1 MKASSF
7 HYKTLKEAPKDAE
20 LVSHKLMIRA
30 NMIKPL
36 ASGIYS
42 WLPLGLKI
50 LNKVE
55 EIIRNNM
62 NAYGCLE
69 VLMPMVQPKSL
80 WDETKRSEQMGS
92 ELLGFKDRNDRNF
105 YLGPTHEEVITDIGR
120 QELQSHKDLP
130 KTFYQIQTKFRD
142 EIRPRFG
149 VMRGR
154 EFLMKDAYSFDLN
167 EDGMNKSYQ
176 AMKECYQ
183 KIFDEIG
190 FEYKIVKADSGAI
203 GGNMSEEFHV
213 IADSGEDTLV
223 FNNSDFSSNIELL
236 DETLKQEIE
245 SKIEANDLSDIDS
258 QLGKLTIKKGIEF
271 GHIVELGNKYSQ
283 ALKLSVQY
291 DNTQKVIEMGCYGI
305 GVSRIVAAAIE
316 QNHDADGIIFPK
328 NISPFDCS
336 LISINEKNSE
346 TVKDKSLEIYKH
358 LRDKKIDV
366 FYDDRDVTPGV
377 KFSDANL
384 MGNPYQIV
392 ISEKNIDKNVLEI
405 INRKDQSKSEISEK
419 DLLSLFN

>member
-80 WDETKRSEQMGS
+80 WDETERSEQMGP
-92 ELLGFKDRNDRNF
+92 ELLGFKDRNDRDF

-120 QELQSHKDLP
+120 QELHSHKDLP

-154 EFLMKDAYSFDLN
+154 EFLMKDAYSFDLD

-223 FNNSDFSSNIELL
+223 FNDGDFSSNIELL

-245 SKIEANDLSDIDS
+245 SKIKANDLSDIDS
-258 QLGKLTIKKGIEF
+258 ELGKLTIKKGIEV
-271 GHIVELGNKYSQ
+271 GHIFELGNKYSQ
-283 ALKLSVQY
+283 AMGLSVQH

-316 QNHDADGIIFPK
+316 QNHDVDGIIFPK

-336 LISINEKNSE
+336 LVSINERKSE
-346 TVKDKSLEIYKH
+346 TVKDKSLEIYKY
-358 LRDKKIDV
+358 LRTKQIDV
-366 FYDDRDVTPGV
+366 FYDDRDVSPGV

-392 ISEKNIDKNVLEI
+392 ISEKNLEKNVLEI

-419 DLLSLFN
+419 DLLSLFD

>member
-80 WDETKRSEQMGS
+80 WDETERSKQMGP
-92 ELLGFKDRNDRNF
+92 ELLGFKDRNDRDF

-154 EFLMKDAYSFDLN
+154 EFLMKDAYSFDLD

-223 FNNSDFSSNIELL
+223 FNDADFASNIELL
-236 DETLKQEIE
+236 DEKLKQEIE
-245 SKIEANDLSDIDS
+245 TKIETNDLSDIDS
-258 QLGKLTIKKGIEF
+258 ELGKLTVKKGIEV
-271 GHIVELGNKYSQ
+271 GHIFELGNKYSQ
-283 ALKLSVQY
+283 AMGLSVQH

-328 NISPFDCS
+328 NISPFNCS
-336 LISINEKNSE
+336 LISINEKKSK

-358 LRDKKIDV
+358 LRTKNIDV

-384 MGNPYQIV
+384 MGAPYQIV
-392 ISEKNIDKNVLEI
+392 ISEKNLEKNVLEL
-405 INRKDQSKSEISEK
+405 INRKDQSKSEISER
-419 DLLSLFN
+419 DLLSLFD

>member
-80 WDETKRSEQMGS
+80 WDETERSEQMGP
-92 ELLGFKDRNDRNF
+92 ELLGFKDRNDRDF

-120 QELQSHKDLP
+120 QELQSHRDLP

-154 EFLMKDAYSFDLN
+154 EFLMKDAYSFDLD

-190 FEYKIVKADSGAI
+190 FEYKIVRADSGAI

-223 FNNSDFSSNIELL
+223 FNEGDFSSNIELL
-236 DETLKQEIE
+236 DDSLKQEIE

-258 QLGKLTIKKGIEF
+258 ELGKLTIKKGIEV
-271 GHIVELGNKYSQ
+271 GHIFELGNKYSQ
-283 ALKLSVQY
+283 AMGLSVQH

-336 LISINEKNSE
+336 LISINEKKSE
-346 TVKDKSLEIYKH
+346 TVKNKSLEIYKQ
-358 LRDKKIDV
+358 LRANDIDV
-366 FYDDRDVTPGV
+366 FYDNRDVTPGV

-392 ISEKNIDKNVLEI
+392 ISEKNLEKNVLEI

-419 DLLSLFN
+419 DLLSLFD

>member
-69 VLMPMVQPKSL
+69 LLMPMVQPKSL
-80 WDETKRSEQMGS
+80 WDETERSEQMGP
-92 ELLGFKDRNDRNF
+92 ELLGFKDRNDRDF
-105 YLGPTHEEVITDIGR
+105 YLGPTHEEVITDIAR

-154 EFLMKDAYSFDLN
+154 EFLMKDAYSFDLD

-223 FNNSDFSSNIELL
+223 FNEGDFSSNIELL

-245 SKIEANDLSDIDS
+245 SKIETNDLSDIDS
-258 QLGKLTIKKGIEF
+258 NLGKLSIKKGIEV
-271 GHIVELGNKYSQ
+271 GHIFELGNKYSQ
-283 ALKLSVQY
+283 AMGLSVQH

-316 QNHDADGIIFPK
+316 QNHDSDGIIFPK

-336 LISINEKNSE
+336 LISINEKKSE
-346 TVKDKSLEIYKH
+346 TVKNKSLEIYKQ
-358 LRDKKIDV
+358 LRAKDIDV
-366 FYDDRDVTPGV
+366 FYDDRGVTPGV

-392 ISEKNIDKNVLEI
+392 ISEKNLEKNVLEI

-419 DLLSLFN
+419 DLLGLFN

>member
-55 EIIRNNM
+55 GIIRNNM

-80 WDETKRSEQMGS
+80 WDETERSKQMGP
-92 ELLGFKDRNDRNF
+92 ELLGFKDRNDRDF

-154 EFLMKDAYSFDLN
+154 EFLMKDAYSFDLD

-223 FNNSDFSSNIELL
+223 FNEGDFSSNIELL

-245 SKIEANDLSDIDS
+245 SKIEANDLSDINS
-258 QLGKLTIKKGIEF
+258 ELGKLTIKKGIEV
-271 GHIVELGNKYSQ
+271 GHIFELGNKYSQ
-283 ALKLSVQY
+283 AMGLSVQH
-291 DNTQKVIEMGCYGI
+291 DNIQKVIEMGCYGI

-316 QNHDADGIIFPK
+316 QNHDVDGIIFPK

-336 LISINEKNSE
+336 LISINEKKSE
-346 TVKDKSLEIYKH
+346 TVKKKSLEIYKQ
-358 LRDKKIDV
+358 LRAKNIDV

-392 ISEKNIDKNVLEI
+392 ISEKNLEKNVLEI

-419 DLLSLFN
+419 DLLSLFD

>member
-80 WDETKRSEQMGS
+80 WDETERSEQMGP
-92 ELLGFKDRNDRNF
+92 ELLGFKDRNDRDF

-120 QELQSHKDLP
+120 QELHSHKDLP

-154 EFLMKDAYSFDLN
+154 EFLMKDAYSFDLD

-223 FNNSDFSSNIELL
+223 FNDNDFSSNIELL
-236 DETLKQEIE
+236 DETLKKEIE
-245 SKIEANDLSDIDS
+245 SKIEANDLSNIDS
-258 QLGKLTIKKGIEF
+258 ELGKLTIKKGIEV
-271 GHIVELGNKYSQ
+271 GHIFELGNKYSQ
-283 ALKLSVQY
+283 AMGLSVQH

-316 QNHDADGIIFPK
+316 QNHDKDGIIFPK

-336 LISINEKNSE
+336 LISINEKKSE

-358 LRDKKIDV
+358 LRDRKIDV
-366 FYDDRDVTPGV
+366 FYDDRGVTPGV

-392 ISEKNIDKNVLEI
+392 ISEKNLDKNVLEI

-419 DLLSLFN
+419 DLLSLFD

>member
-80 WDETKRSEQMGS
+80 WDETKRSEQMGP
-92 ELLGFKDRNDRNF
+92 ELLGFKDRNERDF
-105 YLGPTHEEVITDIGR
+105 YLGPTHEEVITDIAR

-154 EFLMKDAYSFDLN
+154 EFLMKDAYSFDFN

-223 FNNSDFSSNIELL
+223 FNDSDFSSNIELL
-236 DETLKQEIE
+236 DERLKLEIE
-245 SKIEANDLSDIDS
+245 SKISANDLSDIDS
-258 QLGKLTIKKGIEF
+258 EIGRLTVKKGIEV
-271 GHIVELGNKYSQ
+271 GHIFELGSKYSQ
-283 ALKLSVQY
+283 AMGLSVQH
-291 DNTQKVIEMGCYGI
+291 DNSQKVIEMGCYGI

-336 LISINEKNSE
+336 LISINEKKSK
-346 TVKDKSLEIYKH
+346 TVKDKSLEIYKY
-358 LRDKKIDV
+358 LKAKNIDV
-366 FYDDRDVTPGV
+366 FYDDRDFTPGV

-392 ISEKNIDKNVLEI
+392 ISEKNLDKNVLEI
-405 INRKDQSKSEISEK
+405 INRRDQSKSEISEK
-419 DLLSLFN
+419 DLLRLFD

>member
-55 EIIRNNM
+55 GIIRNNM

-80 WDETKRSEQMGS
+80 WDETKRSEQMGP
-92 ELLGFKDRNDRNF
+92 ELLGFKDRNDRDF
-105 YLGPTHEEVITDIGR
+105 YLGPTHEEVITDIAR

-154 EFLMKDAYSFDLN
+154 EFLMKDAYSFDLD

-223 FNNSDFSSNIELL
+223 FNEGDFSSNIELL
-236 DETLKQEIE
+236 DDTLKQEIE

-258 QLGKLTIKKGIEF
+258 ELGKLTIKKGIEV
-271 GHIVELGNKYSQ
+271 GHIFELGNKYSQ
-283 ALKLSVQY
+283 AMGLSVQH

-336 LISINEKNSE
+336 LISINEKKSE
-346 TVKDKSLEIYKH
+346 TVRNKSLEIYKQ
-358 LRDKKIDV
+358 LRANDIDV
-366 FYDDRDVTPGV
+366 FYDNRDVTPGV

-384 MGNPYQIV
+384 MGNPHQIV
-392 ISEKNIDKNVLEI
+392 ISEKNLEKNMLEI

-419 DLLSLFN
+419 DLLSLFD

>member
-55 EIIRNNM
+55 GIIRNNM

-80 WDETKRSEQMGS
+80 WDETERSKQMGP
-92 ELLGFKDRNDRNF
+92 ELLGFKDRNDRDF

-223 FNNSDFSSNIELL
+223 FNDADFSSNIELL
-236 DETLKQEIE
+236 DEKLKQEIE
-245 SKIEANDLSDIDS
+245 TKIETNDLSDIDS
-258 QLGKLTIKKGIEF
+258 ELGKLTVKKGIEV
-271 GHIVELGNKYSQ
+271 GHIFELGNKYSQ
-283 ALKLSVQY
+283 AMGLSVQH

-336 LISINEKNSE
+336 LISINEKKSK

-358 LRDKKIDV
+358 LKTKNIDV

-384 MGNPYQIV
+384 MGAPYQIV
-392 ISEKNIDKNVLEI
+392 ISEKNLEKNVLEI
-405 INRKDQSKSEISEK
+405 INRKDQSKSEISER
-419 DLLSLFN
+419 DLLSLFD

>member
-36 ASGIYS
+36 SSGIYS

-80 WDETKRSEQMGS
+80 WDETERSEQMGP
-92 ELLGFKDRNDRNF
+92 ELLGFKDRNDRDF

-120 QELQSHKDLP
+120 QELQSHRDLP

-154 EFLMKDAYSFDLN
+154 EFLMKDAYSFDLD

-223 FNNSDFSSNIELL
+223 FNDSDFSSNIELL
-236 DETLKQEIE
+236 DERLKLEIE
-245 SKIEANDLSDIDS
+245 SKISANDLSDIDS
-258 QLGKLTIKKGIEF
+258 EIGRLTVKKGIEV
-271 GHIVELGNKYSQ
+271 GHIFELGSKYSQ
-283 ALKLSVQY
+283 AMGLSVQH
-291 DNTQKVIEMGCYGI
+291 DNSQKVIEMGCYGI

-336 LISINEKNSE
+336 LISINEKKSK
-346 TVKDKSLEIYKH
+346 TVKDKSVEIYKY
-358 LRDKKIDV
+358 LKAKNIDV

-392 ISEKNIDKNVLEI
+392 ISEKNLDKNVLEI
-405 INRKDQSKSEISEK
+405 INRRDQSKSEISEK
-419 DLLSLFN
+419 DLLRLFD

>member
-80 WDETKRSEQMGS
+80 WDETERSEQMGP
-92 ELLGFKDRNDRNF
+92 ELLGFKDRNDRDF

-120 QELQSHKDLP
+120 QELQSHRDLP

-154 EFLMKDAYSFDLN
+154 EFLMKDAYSFDLD

-223 FNNSDFSSNIELL
+223 FNEGDFSSNIELL
-236 DETLKQEIE
+236 DDTLKQEIE

-258 QLGKLTIKKGIEF
+258 ELGKLTIKKGIEV
-271 GHIVELGNKYSQ
+271 GHIFELGNKYSQ
-283 ALKLSVQY
+283 AMGLSVQH

-336 LISINEKNSE
+336 LISINEKKSE
-346 TVKDKSLEIYKH
+346 TVRNKSLEIYKQ
-358 LRDKKIDV
+358 LRANDIDV
-366 FYDDRDVTPGV
+366 FYDNRDVTPGV

-384 MGNPYQIV
+384 MGNPHQIV
-392 ISEKNIDKNVLEI
+392 ISEKNLEKNMLEI

>member
-55 EIIRNNM
+55 EIIRKNM

-80 WDETKRSEQMGS
+80 WDETERSEQMGP
-92 ELLGFKDRNDRNF
+92 ELLGFKDRNDRDF

-120 QELQSHKDLP
+120 QELQSHRDLP

-154 EFLMKDAYSFDLN
+154 EFLMKDAYSFDLD

-190 FEYKIVKADSGAI
+190 FEYKIVRADSGAI

-223 FNNSDFSSNIELL
+223 FNEGDFSSNIELL
-236 DETLKQEIE
+236 DDSLKQEIE

-258 QLGKLTIKKGIEF
+258 ELGKLTIKKGIEV
-271 GHIVELGNKYSQ
+271 GHIFELGNKYSQ
-283 ALKLSVQY
+283 AMGLSVQH

-336 LISINEKNSE
+336 LISINEKKSE
-346 TVKDKSLEIYKH
+346 TVKNKSLEIYKQ
-358 LRDKKIDV
+358 LRANDIDV
-366 FYDDRDVTPGV
+366 FYDNRDVTPGV

-384 MGNPYQIV
+384 MGNPHQIV
-392 ISEKNIDKNVLEI
+392 ISEKNLEKNMLEI

-419 DLLSLFN
+419 DLLSLFD

>member
-55 EIIRNNM
+55 GIIRNNM

-80 WDETKRSEQMGS
+80 WDETKRSEQMGP
-92 ELLGFKDRNDRNF
+92 ELLGFKDRNDRDF
-105 YLGPTHEEVITDIGR
+105 YLGPTHEEVITDIAR

-130 KTFYQIQTKFRD
+130 KIFYQIQTKFRD

-154 EFLMKDAYSFDLN
+154 EFLMKDAYSFDLD

-223 FNNSDFSSNIELL
+223 FNEGDFSSNIELL
-236 DETLKQEIE
+236 DDTLKQEIE

-258 QLGKLTIKKGIEF
+258 ELGKLTIKKGIEV
-271 GHIVELGNKYSQ
+271 GHIFELGNKYSQ
-283 ALKLSVQY
+283 AMGLSVQH

-336 LISINEKNSE
+336 LISINEKKSE
-346 TVKDKSLEIYKH
+346 TVRNKSLEIYKQ
-358 LRDKKIDV
+358 LRANDIDV
-366 FYDDRDVTPGV
+366 FYDNRDVTPGV

-384 MGNPYQIV
+384 MGNPHQIV
-392 ISEKNIDKNVLEI
+392 ISEKNLEKNMLEI

-419 DLLSLFN
+419 DLLSLFD

>member
-80 WDETKRSEQMGS
+80 WDETKRSEQMGP
-92 ELLGFKDRNDRNF
+92 ELLGFKDRNERDF
-105 YLGPTHEEVITDIGR
+105 YLGPTHEEVITDIAR

-154 EFLMKDAYSFDLN
+154 EFLMKDAYSFDLD

-223 FNNSDFSSNIELL
+223 FNDSDFSSNIELL
-236 DETLKQEIE
+236 DERLKLEIE
-245 SKIEANDLSDIDS
+245 SKISANDLSDIDS
-258 QLGKLTIKKGIEF
+258 EIGRLTVKKGIEV
-271 GHIVELGNKYSQ
+271 GHIFELGSKYSQ
-283 ALKLSVQY
+283 AMGLSVQH
-291 DNTQKVIEMGCYGI
+291 DNSQKVIEMGCYGI

-336 LISINEKNSE
+336 LISINEKKSK
-346 TVKDKSLEIYKH
+346 TVKDKSLEIYKY
-358 LRDKKIDV
+358 LKAKNIDV

-392 ISEKNIDKNVLEI
+392 ISEKNLDKNVLEI
-405 INRKDQSKSEISEK
+405 INRRDQSKSEISEK
-419 DLLSLFN
+419 DLLRLFD

>member
-62 NAYGCLE
+62 NAYDCLE

-80 WDETKRSEQMGS
+80 WDETKRSEQMGP
-92 ELLGFKDRNDRNF
+92 ELLGFKDRNERDF
-105 YLGPTHEEVITDIGR
+105 YLGPTHEEVITDIAR

-154 EFLMKDAYSFDLN
+154 EFLMKDAYSFDLD

-223 FNNSDFSSNIELL
+223 FNDSDFSSNIELL
-236 DETLKQEIE
+236 DERLKLEIE
-245 SKIEANDLSDIDS
+245 SKISANDLSDIDS
-258 QLGKLTIKKGIEF
+258 EIGRLTVKKGIEV
-271 GHIVELGNKYSQ
+271 GHIFELGSKYSQ
-283 ALKLSVQY
+283 AMGLSVQH
-291 DNTQKVIEMGCYGI
+291 DNSQKVIEMGCYGI

-336 LISINEKNSE
+336 LISINEKKSK
-346 TVKDKSLEIYKH
+346 TVKDKSLEIYKY
-358 LRDKKIDV
+358 LKAKNIDV

-392 ISEKNIDKNVLEI
+392 ISEKNLDKNVLEI
-405 INRKDQSKSEISEK
+405 INRRDQSKSEISEK
-419 DLLSLFN
+419 DLLRLFD

>member
-1 MKASSF
+1 
-7 HYKTLKEAPKDAE
+7 
-20 LVSHKLMIRA
+20 MIRA

-80 WDETKRSEQMGS
+80 WDETERSEQMGP
-92 ELLGFKDRNDRNF
+92 ELLGFKDRNDRDF

-120 QELQSHKDLP
+120 QELQSHRDLP

-154 EFLMKDAYSFDLN
+154 EFLMKDAYSFDLD

-223 FNNSDFSSNIELL
+223 FNEGDFSSNIELL
-236 DETLKQEIE
+236 DDTLKQEIE

-258 QLGKLTIKKGIEF
+258 ELGKLTIKKGIEV
-271 GHIVELGNKYSQ
+271 GHIFELGNKYSQ
-283 ALKLSVQY
+283 AMGLSVQH

-336 LISINEKNSE
+336 LISINEKKSE
-346 TVKDKSLEIYKH
+346 TVRNKSLEIYKQ
-358 LRDKKIDV
+358 LRANDIDV
-366 FYDDRDVTPGV
+366 FYDNRDVTPGV

-384 MGNPYQIV
+384 MGNPHQIV
-392 ISEKNIDKNVLEI
+392 ISEKNLEKNMLEI

-419 DLLSLFN
+419 DLLSLFD

>member
-80 WDETKRSEQMGS
+80 WDETERSEQMGP
-92 ELLGFKDRNDRNF
+92 ELLGFKDRNDRDF

-120 QELQSHKDLP
+120 QELHSHKDLP

-154 EFLMKDAYSFDLN
+154 EFLMKDAYSFDLD

-190 FEYKIVKADSGAI
+190 FEYKIVRADSGAI

-223 FNNSDFSSNIELL
+223 FNDSDFSSNIELL
-236 DETLKQEIE
+236 DETLKKEIE
-245 SKIEANDLSDIDS
+245 SKIEANDLSNIDS
-258 QLGKLTIKKGIEF
+258 ELGKLTIKKGIEV
-271 GHIVELGNKYSQ
+271 GHIFELGNKYSQ
-283 ALKLSVQY
+283 AMGLSVQH

-316 QNHDADGIIFPK
+316 QNHDADGIVFPK

-336 LISINEKNSE
+336 LISINEKKSE

-358 LRDKKIDV
+358 LRDRKIDV
-366 FYDDRDVTPGV
+366 FYDDRGVTPGV

-392 ISEKNIDKNVLEI
+392 ISQKNLDKNVLEI
-405 INRKDQSKSEISEK
+405 INRKDPVSYTHLTLPTKRIV
-419 DLLSLFN
+419 